1 MSKLNMFKKMNN
13 LKIVFMG
20 TPEFAVE
27 SLDALISNNYV
38 IKAVV
43 TAPDKKSGR
52 GNKIN
57 FSDVKKYSI
66 KNKLRLLQ
74 PENLKEKNFIDQLKL
89 INADIFIVVAFRM
102 LPKEVW
108 KIPNKGTINLH
119 ASLLPQLRG
128 AAPIHWAIINGLKKT
143 GLTTFFINEKIDFGN
158 IIEQSE
164 VEIRDFENTGNLYER
179 LKKIGSILIIST
191 IKLISKDKFQIIKQT
206 NSENLIKAPKL
217 NKENTRINWNES
229 GEKIY
234 NMIRGLSPYPSAW
247 TISEKKD
254 KVLKIHKVIYKK
266 ESRSPKLKGV
276 ISIKKNLMKV
286 YVKDGYLEVLELQIA
301 GKKRMSATEFANG
314 YNDYDSTK
322 LL

>member
-1 MSKLNMFKKMNN
+1 MNN

-89 INADIFIVVAFRM
+89 INADVFIVVAFRM

-179 LKKIGSILIIST
+179 LKKIGSTLIIST

-234 NMIRGLSPYPSAW
+234 NMNRGLSPYPSAW

-276 ISIKKNLMKV
+276 ISIKKNFIKI